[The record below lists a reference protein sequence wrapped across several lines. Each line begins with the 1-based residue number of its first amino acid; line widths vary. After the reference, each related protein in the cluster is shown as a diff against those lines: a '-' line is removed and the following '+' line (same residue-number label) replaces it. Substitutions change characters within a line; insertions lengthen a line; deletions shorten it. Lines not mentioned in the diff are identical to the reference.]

1 MMPRSPRMKV
11 KYQALLATTYSY
23 GVENK
28 IRNVNDLVKKNQIKM
43 QKYTLK
49 KIFYYIWLY
58 KFKSEM
64 LDANIVYRNTWLGN

>member
-1 MMPRSPRMKV
+1 MMPRSPRVKV

-28 IRNVNDLVKKNQIKM
+28 IRNVNDLVKKKQIMM

-49 KIFYYIWLY
+49 KIFYYI
-58 KFKSEM
+58 
-64 LDANIVYRNTWLGN
+64 